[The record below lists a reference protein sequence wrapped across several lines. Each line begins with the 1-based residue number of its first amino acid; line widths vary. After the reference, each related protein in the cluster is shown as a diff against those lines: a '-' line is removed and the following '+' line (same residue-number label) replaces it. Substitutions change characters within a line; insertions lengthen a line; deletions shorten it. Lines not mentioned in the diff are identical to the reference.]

1 MAPDVL
7 VLRNAMDS
15 ATRTHIGI
23 VSDPDTDDSDRAER
37 GSESETKSTDPDE
50 LVELAYEN
58 SEFDQIMPG
67 GYKLYEVGESCAT
80 SVTADH
86 LEAPER

>member
-23 VSDPDTDDSDRAER
+23 VSDPDTD
-37 GSESETKSTDPDE
+37 DPDE

>member
-23 VSDPDTDDSDRAER
+23 VSDPDTDDA
-37 GSESETKSTDPDE
+37 DE
-50 LVELAYEN
+50 LVKQAYEN

-67 GYKLYEVGESCAT
+67 GYELHEVGASCAT
-80 SVTADH
+80 SFDASN